1 MKITN
6 AKIWTEKDGFV
17 TGGVTFSDR
26 IQSIDAPG
34 GEDAL
39 DAGGMYLIPGFV
51 DIHIHGGLKH
61 DTSDVNAEGDEAVA
75 RRLVKHGVT
84 SYLATTMTM
93 PEDTLVRAVSIQDFG
108 TSDPQRACCIGV
120 HLEGPFFSYRK
131 RGAQIAEYL
140 HKADLDM
147 FHRIN
152 SACKNRV
159 RLIAVAPETDGA
171 MDFIEQASKETTV
184 SIGHTCADYD
194 TAMEAFQRGA
204 DHVTHLF
211 NGMDP
216 FLHRAPGVVGA
227 AMDANAYV
235 ELICDGLHI
244 HPSVVRAVFRMF
256 PERVAMISDA
266 IRSAGLPE
274 GRYNMGG
281 QDITMKD
288 GKTTLPDGTLAGSNI
303 TLHDALVNVVR
314 FGVPLE
320 AAVAAATLHPARS
333 VKVDDVVGSIE
344 PGKRADFVLL
354 DEDLAI
360 QGVYHYGKEVDMH
373 A

>member
-1 MKITN
+1 MKIKN

-17 TGGVTFSDR
+17 TGGVAFDER
-26 IQSIDAPG
+26 IQSVGNIS
-34 GEDAL
+34 GEDAF
-39 DAGGMYLIPGFV
+39 DADGMYLIPGFV

-61 DTSDVNAEGDEAVA
+61 DFSDVDASGDDVIA
-75 RRLVKHGVT
+75 RRLVRHGVT
-84 SYLATTMTM
+84 SHLATTMTM
-93 PEDTLVRAVSIQDFG
+93 PEDTLVRAAAQQDFG
-108 TSDPQRACCIGV
+108 TNDPQRSCCVGV

-147 FHRIN
+147 FHRIDE
-152 SACKNRV
+152 ACGNRV
-159 RLIAVAPETDGA
+159 KLIAVAPETEGA
-171 MDFIEQASKETTV
+171 LDFIEQASQETTV
-184 SIGHTCADYD
+184 SVAHTCADYD
-194 TAMEAFQRGA
+194 TAMEAFRRGA
-204 DHVTHLF
+204 NHVTHLF

-227 AMDANAYV
+227 AMDSGAYV

-244 HPSVVRAVFRMF
+244 HPSVIRAVFRMF
-256 PERVAMISDA
+256 PGRVAMISDA

-288 GKTTLPDGTLAGSNI
+288 GRTTLPDGTLAGSNI

-314 FGVPLE
+314 FGIPLE
-320 AAVAAATLHPARS
+320 EAVAAATLRPAQS
-333 VKVDDVVGSIE
+333 VKVDDLVGSIE

-354 DEDLAI
+354 NKDLAI
-360 QGVYHYGKEVDMH
+360 QSVYHYGKEVDRDE
-373 A
+373 